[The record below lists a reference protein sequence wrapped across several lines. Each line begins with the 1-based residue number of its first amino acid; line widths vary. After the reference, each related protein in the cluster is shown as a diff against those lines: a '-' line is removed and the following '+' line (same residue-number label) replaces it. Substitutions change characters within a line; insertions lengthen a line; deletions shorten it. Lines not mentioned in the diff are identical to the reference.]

1 MKICPQCQRQ
11 FEQSVAFCPFDGQ
24 QLAVSENQD
33 ALVGRLIDYKYQL
46 HECVAKGGTGSV
58 YRGTHLQLNMP
69 IAIKILHS
77 DSATDFT
84 SVERCRREA
93 YASMQ
98 IRHPNA
104 IAVMDFGV
112 TPDGLVYVVMEF
124 LVGKTL
130 RQKIKE
136 NRYPSLL
143 EVSEIMTQICA
154 AVAVAHKHKI
164 IHRDLKPEN
173 IFVNREGDQEVIKVL
188 DFGIAKFKDV
198 ASEEHALQLTRQGVV
213 IGTPYYMSPEQC
225 YGKEIDARS
234 DVYSLGIMLYELL
247 AGRLPFLGQSHTA
260 IAVKQ
265 ARETPRPIYEIRPN
279 IPPVLNAVVMHALE
293 KSPSNR
299 PSSVEIFAQELN
311 AAMKAI
317 SDNEFMKVFSEASE
331 QDLEAAI
338 LLTSDPSKILSQNL
352 ASNKRSKVPASSTT
366 KKPTMGY
373 NNISSP
379 PGLLPNASGLLPTMD
394 TSAQE
399 SMMNPTE
406 IVNQSYLD
414 VEDKSFSDTVSSAPL
429 SETTILNYRETF
441 TNVSRET
448 YMLLQIILSDLD
460 SSKVIDGIFL
470 SELKN
475 AVDQLRSSIYQLQKI
490 NT

>member
-1 MKICPQCQRQ
+1 VKICPKCKSQ
-11 FEQSVAFCPFDGQ
+11 FEQNVAFCPFDGQ
-24 QLAVSENQD
+24 QLAISSNQD

-46 HECVAKGGTGSV
+46 HECVARGGTGSV

-130 RQKIKE
+130 REKIKE

-143 EVSEIMTQICA
+143 EVSEIMCQICA

-188 DFGIAKFKDV
+188 DFGIAKFKDI
-198 ASEEHALQLTRQGVV
+198 AADENAMQLTRQGVV

-225 YGKEIDARS
+225 YGKEVDARS

-265 ARETPRPIYEIRPN
+265 ARETPKPIYEIRPN

-293 KSPSNR
+293 KSPNNR
-299 PSSVEIFAQELN
+299 PSSVEIFAQELM

-338 LLTSDPSKILSQNL
+338 LLTTDPSKIRLGQSSPGMKRP
-352 ASNKRSKVPASSTT
+352 APSNKQKNN
-366 KKPTMGY
+366 PTVGY
-373 NNISSP
+373 GNSQS
-379 PGLLPNASGLLPTMD
+379 LSGLLPTVD
-394 TSAQE
+394 TSAQDLVISRTDLAGSQFNLE
-399 SMMNPTE
+399 AVDEKN
-406 IVNQSYLD
+406 L
-414 VEDKSFSDTVSSAPL
+414 SDTASIPL

-441 TNVSRET
+441 TTVSRET

-460 SSKVIDGIFL
+460 SSKVIDGLFL
-470 SELKN
+470 NELKS

-490 NT
+490 RP

>member
-11 FEQSVAFCPFDGQ
+11 FENNIAFCAFDGQ
-24 QLAVSENQD
+24 QLVISSKED

-46 HECVAKGGTGSV
+46 HERIARGGTGSV

-69 IAIKILHS
+69 IAIKILH
-77 DSATDFT
+77 AETAQDFT

-93 YASMQ
+93 YAAMQ

-136 NRYPSLL
+136 NRYPSLV
-143 EVSEIMTQICA
+143 EVNETIQQICA
-154 AVAVAHKHKI
+154 ALSVAHRHKI

-173 IFVNREGDQEVIKVL
+173 IFVHKDGELEIVKVL
-188 DFGIAKFKDV
+188 DFGIAKFKDIS
-198 ASEEHALQLTRQGVV
+198 SEDAMQLTRQGIV

-225 YGKEIDARS
+225 YGKEVDARS
-234 DVYSLGIMLYELL
+234 DIYSLGIMLYELL

-265 ARETPRPIYEIRPN
+265 ARETPRPIYEIRSN

-299 PSSVEIFAQELN
+299 PATIEIFAQELA

-317 SDNEFMKVFSEASE
+317 SEKEFMKVFLEASE

-338 LLTSDPSKILSQNL
+338 LLTSDPSKIPSQMQVTNTKNKSGSSKKITFGYSNKAQADLLAPLSTINTLSQDL
-352 ASNKRSKVPASSTT
+352 
-366 KKPTMGY
+366 
-373 NNISSP
+373 ISQN
-379 PGLLPNASGLLPTMD
+379 NASITNNL
-394 TSAQE
+394 E
-399 SMMNPTE
+399 SINLS
-406 IVNQSYLD
+406 VSDKSL
-414 VEDKSFSDTVSSAPL
+414 VEDKSLSDTTSIPL
-429 SETTILNYRETF
+429 TETVMQNYRDNF
-441 TNVSRET
+441 ANVSREM
-448 YMLLQIILSDLD
+448 YMLLQIILGDLETNQA
-460 SSKVIDGIFL
+460 VDGIFL
-470 SELKN
+470 NELKTT
-475 AVDQLRSSIYQLQKI
+475 VDQLRSTIYHLQKI
-490 NT
+490 TK

>member
-1 MKICPQCQRQ
+1 MKICPKCQAQ
-11 FEQSVAFCPFDGQ
+11 FEQNVAFCPFDGQ
-24 QLAVSENQD
+24 QLAISSDQD

-77 DSATDFT
+77 DSASDFT

-93 YASMQ
+93 YAAMQ

-130 RQKIKE
+130 REKIKE

-143 EVSEIMTQICA
+143 EVNEIMSQICA
-154 AVAVAHKHKI
+154 AVSVAHRHKI

-173 IFVNREGDQEVIKVL
+173 IFINREGEQEVVKVL
-188 DFGIAKFKDV
+188 DFGIAKFKDI
-198 ASEEHALQLTRQGVV
+198 STEEHAMQLTRQGIV

-225 YGKEIDARS
+225 YGKEVDGRS

-265 ARETPRPIYEIRPN
+265 ARETPRPIYELRPN
-279 IPPVLNAVVMHALE
+279 IPPMLNAVVMRALE
-293 KSPSNR
+293 KVPNNR
-299 PSSVEIFAQELN
+299 PSSVEEFAEELT
-311 AAMKAI
+311 AAMRAI

-338 LLTSDPSKILSQNL
+338 LLTSDPSKIVSKNLSGIG
-352 ASNKRSKVPASSTT
+352 KRSKLLPNNNTP
-366 KKPTMGY
+366 KKPTVGY
-373 NNISSP
+373 NSNSSS
-379 PGLLPNASGLLPTMD
+379 LSGLLVTN
-394 TSAQE
+394 TSQDSLLSQTDQINLE
-399 SMMNPTE
+399 QT
-406 IVNQSYLD
+406 
-414 VEDKSFSDTVSSAPL
+414 EDKSFSDEKSLSDTTSLTPL

-490 NT
+490 KT